1 MGTAR
6 RPPSS
11 LGGQKPLTITERE
24 RESPRTLEV
33 DEHRYIQKLRT
44 IRPLGLNAMDPFGIP
59 LLDLT

>member
-1 MGTAR
+1 MKQRDNFNQAYNYKV
-6 RPPSS
+6 SILS
-11 LGGQKPLTITERE
+11 NS
-24 RESPRTLEV
+24 SPRTLEV

>member
-24 RESPRTLEV
+24 RELVRSIKIALRIGSLSHVSSRT
-33 DEHRYIQKLRT
+33 
-44 IRPLGLNAMDPFGIP
+44 A
-59 LLDLT
+59 